1 MTVPYLVLFMR
12 KLWFNVIP
20 GKDLKA
26 DLMFHFPQVSLAL
39 PPRAGSTQEAG
50 NPASFVFKIQFLDM
64 LYNILLGFLFCFTG
78 FCCLY

>member
-1 MTVPYLVLFMR
+1 MIPTTVPYLVLFMR

-39 PPRAGSTQEAG
+39 HPNAGYNAESLNPLSLG
-50 NPASFVFKIQFLDM
+50 NYAHITPYHFLN
-64 LYNILLGFLFCFTG
+64 YF
-78 FCCLY
+78 